1 MVRGKELADEAIDFL
16 SLDGDQAPEAPEVT
30 TEQTPALPVEPAPA
44 AAAQLENP
52 APEPV
57 QPPAAPAA
65 QPGFV
70 PLSAVL
76 DEREKRQALEKQLQ
90 ELQRKQ
96 QPVQAPSATS
106 DPAGWAKAQ
115 EEKLA
120 KFELDTKMR
129 MSGAFAMQAY
139 GQEAVDAAKAWGAQQ
154 NANDPY
160 FGAKFT
166 AQDHPWKWLV
176 DQHRQAQTLERLG
189 SKSPEDWALEYAIAQ
204 GFVKPDGQQ
213 TQQQPAP
220 APAAASPQPQ
230 PLPTPPRSIASLPPA
245 GGTAAPVT
253 LKEDELLG
261 DIFK

>member
-1 MVRGKELADEAIDFL
+1 M
-16 SLDGDQAPEAPEVT
+16 
-30 TEQTPALPVEPAPA
+30 
-44 AAAQLENP
+44 
-52 APEPV
+52 
-57 QPPAAPAA
+57 
-65 QPGFV
+65 
-70 PLSAVL
+70 
-76 DEREKRQALEKQLQ
+76 DEREKRQGLEKQLQ

-96 QPVQAPSATS
+96 QQPAAVPDATS

-129 MSGAFAMQAY
+129 MSGAFALQAY
-139 GQEAVDAAKAWGAQQ
+139 GQEVVDAAKAWGAQQ
-154 NANDPY
+154 NSNDPY

-166 AQDHPWKWLV
+166 AQDHPWQWLV
-176 DQHRQAQTLERLG
+176 DQHRQAQTLQRLG

-220 APAAASPQPQ
+220 AQAAASPQPQ
-230 PLPTPPRSIASLPPA
+230 QRPNPPRSIASATPA
-245 GGTAAPVT
+245 GGTTAPVT